1 MVSIHQKGRDAA
13 FQLIYPP
20 EGRLIMNP
28 IRILVADDQT
38 LMRDGLKTILEL
50 EDDMEVAGM
59 AENGMQAY
67 EMAGRLHPDL
77 VLMDIRMPVMDGV
90 ESTRLIKK
98 EYPSIVVIMLT
109 TFDDD
114 EYIIQALRFGAN
126 GYLLKDIQG
135 NKLIEAVRDSVT
147 GSMLIPSNIA
157 VKLAAR
163 LSCMSPQQNLQDK
176 GSIPEFSEREM
187 EIVRLMVKGYN
198 NRQIASALYI
208 TEGTAKNYISS
219 IYSKIGTNDRTN
231 AVILLKECM

>member
-1 MVSIHQKGRDAA
+1 
-13 FQLIYPP
+13 
-20 EGRLIMNP
+20 
-28 IRILVADDQT
+28 
-38 LMRDGLKTILEL
+38 
-50 EDDMEVAGM
+50 MEVAGM